1 MPRGAVLVSAKAIQ
15 VIERKIASIDKKM
28 ARHERER
35 EGLIVKRDAM
45 RTILGTPNG
54 HRAGARSIE
63 RPRSEPF
70 TGEQE
75 AVSVP
80 QALVLALQQHNG
92 PMSPREIRAAVLR
105 AGVKPTQLG
114 SSGNYIYSVIA
125 RALKRGQIAQ
135 ARGGRYVLTPGAGG
149 DTRETETAQP

>member
-1 MPRGAVLVSAKAIQ
+1 MPRGAVLVSARAIQ

-28 ARHERER
+28 AKHERER
-35 EGLIVKRDAM
+35 DGLIVKRDAM

-54 HRAGARSIE
+54 HRAGGRPVE
-63 RPRSEPF
+63 RTRNEPAA
-70 TGEQE
+70 EQE

-80 QALVLALQQHNG
+80 QALVLALQQRSA
-92 PMSPREIRAAVLR
+92 PMSPREIRDAVMR
-105 AGVKPTQLG
+105 VGVKRSQLG

-135 ARGGRYVLTPGAGG
+135 ARGGRYVLTPGASG